1 MFSRAPEWACCLI
14 NLLVLEGGCAS
25 IQQAGPAQP
34 PLAPVPEYGVGDS
47 YQFSDGA
54 TESVITIDHDAVQ
67 WRDNDGIS
75 VTSRDVL
82 LPRLAWSDTTV
93 HGERRIA
100 TATPL
105 LFPLQPGKSVE
116 FGAIRTVLARW
127 QPGPRLRYTRIG
139 DATCRVLRVWTR
151 LPAGSPPGGLTV
163 R

>member
-14 NLLVLEGGCAS
+14 NLLVLLGGCAS

-116 FGAIRTVLARW
+116 FGAIRTVRPLAART
-127 QPGPRLRYTRIG
+127 PVTVHEIG
-139 DATCRVLRVWTR
+139 DATCRALRVWTR

>member
-14 NLLVLEGGCAS
+14 NLLVMLGGCAS

-82 LPRLAWSDTTV
+82 LPRLALVGYGGTRRASHRHCHSFAVSVATRQ
-93 HGERRIA
+93 ERGVRGH
-100 TATPL
+100 TD
-105 LFPLQPGKSVE
+105 SS
-116 FGAIRTVLARW
+116 
-127 QPGPRLRYTRIG
+127 
-139 DATCRVLRVWTR
+139 
-151 LPAGSPPGGLTV
+151 PAGSQDPGYGTRGLAMRRAGHCACGHACRRV
-163 R
+163 HHLAG